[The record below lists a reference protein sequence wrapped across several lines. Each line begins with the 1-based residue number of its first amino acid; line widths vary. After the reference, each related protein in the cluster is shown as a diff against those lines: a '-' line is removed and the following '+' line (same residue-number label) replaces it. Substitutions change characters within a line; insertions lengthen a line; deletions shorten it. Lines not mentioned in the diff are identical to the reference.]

1 MKSSLRKGQTRDY
14 ASNTDFCEVFNQ
26 HLDSLYR
33 LALVLTADEEQAEQS
48 FVASVEDC
56 FRSRDVFRD
65 WACAWSRRALIQNAI
80 RLLKPYPPQS
90 ESRQFAKPPKQST
103 IAIRNDAI
111 LALDGILSLE
121 LFRRFVF
128 VMSVLER
135 YSDHECALLLGCSVK
150 EVREARIGA
159 LRDLPD
165 SYCAT
170 STTKTGARQWAHAG
184 RRVATPHQ
192 IAHQGAHQ

>member
-165 SYCAT
+165 SYCAN
-170 STTKTGARQWAHAG
+170 TGAHEWAHAR